1 MDVKDIVQGSDAW
14 HELRLGKITASNLNH
29 VLAVGRKGGESLTRI
44 KYKNDLIRERLTHKY
59 VEGYTNA
66 SMERGNALEPLA
78 RASYEVKFNV
88 FVDQIAFVDH
98 PYIFQTGCSP
108 DGIIGDDGLLELK
121 VPNPS
126 NHIASFLDD
135 GRELR
140 QKYYAQTQWQ
150 MACMPE
156 RKWVDLVSF
165 DPDLDIDLQLFVI
178 KIPRDDEFIKMAEEA
193 VIAFND
199 EITTT
204 ILKLKEIKNGNNT

>member
-1 MDVKDIVQGSDAW
+1 MEVIQGSEKW
-14 HELRLGKITASNLNH
+14 HELRLGKITASKLAD
-29 VLAVGRKGGESLTRI
+29 VLATGRGGSESLTRI

-66 SMERGNALEPLA
+66 AMERGTALEPLA
-78 RASYEVKFNV
+78 RASYEVKYNV
-88 FVDQIAFVDH
+88 FVDQVAFIDH
-98 PYIFQTGCSP
+98 PVISNAGCSP
-108 DGIIGDDGLLELK
+108 DGIIGDKGLIEIK
-121 VPNPS
+121 VRNPS

-135 GRELR
+135 GKELR
-140 QKYYAQTQWQ
+140 QKYYTQTQWQ
-150 MACMPE
+150 MACMPGRE
-156 RKWVDLVSF
+156 WVDLVSF

-178 KIPRDDEFIKMAEEA
+178 RIPRDDEFIKMAEEA

>member
-1 MDVKDIVQGSDAW
+1 MIIKDIIQGSDEW
-14 HELRLGKITASNLNH
+14 HQLRLGKITASNISN
-29 VLAVGRKGGESLTRI
+29 VLAVGRNGNESLTRT

-66 SMERGNALEPLA
+66 AMERGSALEPLA

-88 FVDQIAFVDH
+88 FVDQVAFVDH
-98 PYIFQTGCSP
+98 PFISQAGCSP
-108 DGIIGDDGLLELK
+108 DGLIGDKGLLEIK

-140 QKYYAQTQWQ
+140 QKYYAQVQWQ
-150 MACMPE
+150 MSCMPE
-156 RKWVDLVSF
+156 REWVDLVSF
-165 DPDLDIDLQLFVI
+165 DPDLDADLQLFII